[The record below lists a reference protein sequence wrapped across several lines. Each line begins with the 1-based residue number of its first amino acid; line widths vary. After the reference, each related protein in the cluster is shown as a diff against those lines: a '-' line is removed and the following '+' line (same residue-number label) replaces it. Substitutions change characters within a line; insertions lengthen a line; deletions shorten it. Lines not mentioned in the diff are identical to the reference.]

1 MNVQLRRFLIL
12 GALLYIGFLSWFFY
26 GVNTNLKDKWSPSDM
41 YNQVG
46 DCPSTTVAAAPSS
59 SQVFNAKM
67 AVPMKKLQKG
77 RKFFRAR
84 RSSSTRLFAWSSSRL
99 SPSRLSPLASSSS
112 RLSPLASSPHEG
124 LYMTSSAEFRT
135 FGAQGL
141 MYMSMP
147 QYIRRTNNE
156 MVNPLQV
163 VYPYMPVPMFLDAS
177 ASTNQN
183 GQMAQINR

>member
-12 GALLYIGFLSWFFY
+12 GALLYIGFLSCFFY
-26 GVNTNLKDKWSPSDM
+26 GINTNLKDKWSPSDM

-59 SQVFNAKM
+59 QVFNAKM

-84 RSSSTRLFAWSSSRL
+84 RSTPTRLFTSSPRRL
-99 SPSRLSPLASSSS
+99 FASSSS
-112 RLSPLASSPHEG
+112 RSLASSPSRLVASSPHEG

>member
-1 MNVQLRRFLIL
+1 M
-12 GALLYIGFLSWFFY
+12 
-26 GVNTNLKDKWSPSDM
+26 KDKWSPSDM

-84 RSSSTRLFAWSSSRL
+84 RSTPTRLFTL
-99 SPSRLSPLASSSS
+99 SPRRLFASSSS
-112 RLSPLASSPHEG
+112 RSLASSPSRLVASSPREG
-124 LYMTSSAEFRT
+124 LYMTSTAEFRT

>member
-26 GVNTNLKDKWSPSDM
+26 GLNTNLKDKWSPSDM

-67 AVPMKKLQKG
+67 AVPMKKLPKG

-84 RSSSTRLFAWSSSRL
+84 RSTPTRLFTSSPRRL
-99 SPSRLSPLASSSS
+99 FASSSS
-112 RLSPLASSPHEG
+112 RSLASSPSRLVASSPREG
-124 LYMTSSAEFRT
+124 LYMTSTAEFRT

>member
-84 RSSSTRLFAWSSSRL
+84 RSTPTRLFTSSPRRL
-99 SPSRLSPLASSSS
+99 FASSSS
-112 RLSPLASSPHEG
+112 RSLASSSRSLASSPREG
-124 LYMTSSAEFRT
+124 LYMTSTAEFRT

-163 VYPYMPVPMFLDAS
+163 VYPYMPVPVFLDVS